1 MKNILYILVA
11 FILIVSCNSKE
22 INFTPAVFEKE
33 FLVYGHGDTVLYNIL
48 IPQTIDNDEKVPL
61 FLFLHGGGERG
72 FDNEAQLIHIAPIL
86 VKDSIQKM
94 FPAILVFPQCR
105 SNDRWG
111 QIQMVDGTLTAQY
124 SENPTPSMNGVMHLL
139 DTLITRLPVD
149 LNRIYLGGLSM
160 GGFGTFDLLARRPDW
175 FAAAVPI
182 CGGADTSMVSLYKD
196 IPLRIYHGDADSV
209 VPVSLSRN
217 VYQALVNQGASS
229 VEYFE
234 LQGVDHDAWNPAFQD
249 ATLLHW
255 IFSQKKMGQ

>member
-1 MKNILYILVA
+1 MKNLIYILA
-11 FILIVSCNSKE
+11 PFILIVSCNPKE
-22 INFTPAVFEKE
+22 SIFTPAVFEKE
-33 FLVYGHGDTVLYNIL
+33 FLVYGQGDTVLYNIL
-48 IPQTIDNDEKVPL
+48 IPHSPGKDEKVPL

-72 FDNEAQLIHIAPIL
+72 FDNEAQLVHIAPIL
-86 VKDSIQKM
+86 VKDSIQKT

-105 SNDRWG
+105 SNDHWG
-111 QIQMVDGTLTAQY
+111 QIQRVDGTISAQY
-124 SENPTPSMNGVMHLL
+124 AEDPTPSMNGVMHLL

-182 CGGADTSMVSLYKD
+182 CGGADTSMVSLFKD
-196 IPLRIYHGDADSV
+196 VPIRIYHGDADPV
-209 VPVSLSRN
+209 VPVSLSRDA
-217 VYQALVNQGASS
+217 YQALVNQGATS

-249 ATLLHW
+249 STLLHW
-255 IFSQKKMGQ
+255 IFSQKKTGK